1 MKSICFV
8 SHNIYPLIAKLDD
21 IPFSGGAELQQSILG
36 GVFRNNGWRV
46 KYVTG
51 VYNKKSQNEIID
63 EFRVIKTFADSEGIR
78 GMRFLCP
85 RLIKLLKAL
94 KVADCDYY
102 YQRGAGFSTGI
113 IAHFC
118 RKYKKKFIYS
128 GASDTDFIPSEIKVP
143 YLRDKILYKWGI
155 KKARYLFV
163 QSEKQKRLLR
173 KNFHLEGIVFT
184 NVYYSRKLTEN
195 RQFVLW
201 VSTLRKGKN
210 PGIVLDV
217 AKKHSDL
224 NFKIIGGKA
233 RGEES
238 LYQEIALRSKKLK
251 NVEFLG
257 FQPIKKTEKYFDKA
271 SVYLN
276 TSEVEGFP
284 NTFLQAWSRGIPVV
298 SFVDVDNIIRD
309 NKLGSIV
316 QSTEEIGI
324 ELKNNL
330 KVSND
335 KRREIQDFFKNK
347 FSPESYYENFLKVC
361 EI

>member
-8 SHNIYPLIAKLDD
+8 SHNIYPLIAKLDN
-21 IPFSGGAELQQSILG
+21 IPFIGGAELQQSILG

-143 YLRDKILYKWGI
+143 YLIDKILYKWGI
-155 KKARYLFV
+155 KKARGR
-163 QSEKQKRLLR
+163 E
-173 KNFHLEGIVFT
+173 H
-184 NVYYSRKLTEN
+184 
-195 RQFVLW
+195 
-201 VSTLRKGKN
+201 
-210 PGIVLDV
+210 
-217 AKKHSDL
+217 
-224 NFKIIGGKA
+224 
-233 RGEES
+233 
-238 LYQEIALRSKKLK
+238 YQ
-251 NVEFLG
+251 
-257 FQPIKKTEKYFDKA
+257 TEKFEWKRSGLTIQMQDANEAPIDERIPTRA
-271 SVYLN
+271 SD
-276 TSEVEGFP
+276 E
-284 NTFLQAWSRGIPVV
+284 
-298 SFVDVDNIIRD
+298 
-309 NKLGSIV
+309 
-316 QSTEEIGI
+316 
-324 ELKNNL
+324 
-330 KVSND
+330 
-335 KRREIQDFFKNK
+335 KRCCCVHYGHQ
-347 FSPESYYENFLKVC
+347 
-361 EI
+361 